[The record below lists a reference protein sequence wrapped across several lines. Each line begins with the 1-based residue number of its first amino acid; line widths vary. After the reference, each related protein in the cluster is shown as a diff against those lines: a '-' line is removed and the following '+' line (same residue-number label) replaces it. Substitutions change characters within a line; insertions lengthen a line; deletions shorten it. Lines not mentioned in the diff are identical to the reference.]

1 MSKRV
6 HIHYFTKE
14 KNDLVNPDNRKKYNK
29 YLKSNII
36 KNLDVKETTYKV
48 YENYFNQFL
57 VYLAEEWDN
66 IDVYSEDF
74 TDNALDIMEGFMSFC
89 QVTLLNNK
97 KIINTKISAV
107 SSFYLWSVKRK
118 EIKFH
123 PFQGQLDRMK
133 GSREEHI
140 IGNYFL
146 NDEQILGIQ
155 TGLVENIDNKFDLLD
170 LVLWNVMLDSAN
182 RIGAIDRLTLS
193 SFDIDECCFRDIREK
208 EGYIID
214 VSVNENTAELIHTW
228 LEYRKEHMDNLEID
242 ALFISRYG
250 GVYKKM
256 SKGTLQSRIKKMGT
270 IIGIED
276 FRSHCIR
283 KTASNSMLSKGIDP
297 SLVSRYLN
305 HKDVSTTLSFY
316 QKPKSSVEI
325 RDAIK
330 KQIKLLSKKKEEGIE
345 DVEVPVI
352 TETQSNSFG
361 NKRNF

>member
-1 MSKRV
+1 MGKRV
-6 HIHYFTKE
+6 HIHYFTEE
-14 KNDLVNPDNRKKYNK
+14 KNKLVDEANRKKYDK

-36 KNLDVKETTYKV
+36 KNKDVKETTYLV

-66 IDVYSEDF
+66 VDLYSEDF
-74 TDNALDIMEGFMSFC
+74 SDNAIDIMEGFMSFC
-89 QVTLLNNK
+89 QDTLQNNK
-97 KIINTKISAV
+97 KIINTKLSAV
-107 SSFYLWSVKRK
+107 SSFFLWSVKRK
-118 EIKFH
+118 EIKYH

-133 GSREEHI
+133 GAREEHI

-146 NDEQILGIQ
+146 SDEQIMGIQ
-155 TGLVENIDNKFDLLD
+155 QGLIENVDNKFDLLD

-193 SFDIDECCFRDIREK
+193 SFDDEASCFKNIREK

-214 VSVNENTAELIHTW
+214 VSINENTVELIHRW
-228 LEYRKEHMDNLEID
+228 LEFRKEHMDNLEID
-242 ALFISRYG
+242 ALFISKYG

-256 SKGTLQSRIKKMGT
+256 SKGTLQARIKKMGT
-270 IIGIED
+270 IIGIDD

-305 HKDVSTTLSFY
+305 HKDVSTTLAFY
-316 QKPKSSVEI
+316 QKPKSSAEI
-325 RDAIK
+325 RDEIK
-330 KQIKLLSKKKEEGIE
+330 KQIKQLSKKGN
-345 DVEVPVI
+345 
-352 TETQSNSFG
+352 TEIN
-361 NKRNF
+361 